1 MNILFANYGQSDNNS
16 AYHIAGF
23 ASGLAARG
31 HDVCVAVAKSVPDG
45 KVEQVD
51 GFRLV
56 SHRTALKTGVT
67 FADGRPADVLH
78 VWTPRETMRQFAN
91 AHATAWGHSALI
103 VHLEDNE
110 EAIFERFTGCSLEK
124 ACTLDEPWP
133 KGLIHP
139 RLYRGFL
146 DSAKGVTMVHR
157 CLESLAPAGLPKQE
171 IVPVMDFRFFSN
183 GPRNE
188 SFRRE
193 LGLAS
198 TTRVVVFNGNDHA
211 AAALDIRQLYEAV
224 DLLIEGGMDLAFVRT
239 GHVLPANYD
248 GLHFRPGARCHELG
262 FVERDRVPEIMRLAD
277 VAVQPGDGDY
287 FNAHRLPAKVPE
299 YLAMGKPLVMG
310 ETNIGRE
317 LAGAKAALIL
327 PGMSPQQMAEAVARL
342 LNSPEEAAAMG
353 ARGREFA
360 RNRFSREAV
369 IPLLESF
376 YRSCL
381 PAPATRP
388 KVNSCEI
395 PHR

>member
-45 KVEQVD
+45 EFASV
-51 GFRLV
+51 GGYRMA
-56 SHRTALKTGVT
+56 SHRTALKTGFT
-67 FADGRPADVLH
+67 FEDGRTADILH
-78 VWTPRETMRQFAN
+78 VWTPREAMRLFAN
-91 AHATAWGHSALI
+91 AHATAWGHASLV

-110 EAIFERFTGCSLEK
+110 AAIFERFTGCSVEK

-139 RLYRGFL
+139 KHYRSFL
-146 DSAKGVTMVHR
+146 KSARGVTMVHR
-157 CLESLAPAGLPKQE
+157 CLEPLVPEELPRQE

-183 GPRNE
+183 GLKHHGLRH
-188 SFRRE
+188 E
-193 LGLAS
+193 LGIAP
-198 TTRVVVFNGNDHA
+198 TTRVIVFNGNDHA

-224 DLLIEGGMDLAFVRT
+224 DLLIEEGMDLAFVRT

-248 GLHFRPGARCHELG
+248 GLHFRPGPRCHELG
-262 FVERDRVPEIMRLAD
+262 FVERGRVPEIMGMAD

-299 YLAMGKPLVMG
+299 YLAMGKPLIMG
-310 ETNIGRE
+310 DTNIGRE
-317 LAGAKAALIL
+317 LASADAALVL
-327 PGMSPQQMAEAVARL
+327 PGMSPRHMADAIAGL
-342 LNSPEEAAAMG
+342 LNAPDDAAAMA

-360 RNRFSREAV
+360 RHRFSREAV
-369 IPLLESF
+369 IPLLEKF
-376 YRSCL
+376 YQQCVPS
-381 PAPATRP
+381 PAVARVQASP
-388 KVNSCEI
+388 CEV
-395 PHR
+395 RR

>member
-16 AYHIAGF
+16 AYHIVGF

-45 KVEQVD
+45 QFESVG
-51 GFRLV
+51 GFRMA
-56 SHRTALKTGVT
+56 SHRTALKTGFT
-67 FADGRPADVLH
+67 FADGRSADVLH
-78 VWTPRETMRQFAN
+78 VWTPRETMRLFAS
-91 AHATAWGHSALI
+91 AHAAAWGHASLV

-139 RLYRGFL
+139 VHYRGFL
-146 DSAKGVTMVHR
+146 KSAQGVTMVHR
-157 CLESLAPAGLPKQE
+157 CLEPLVPSELPRQE
-171 IVPVMDFRFFSN
+171 IVPVMDFRFFTN
-183 GPRNE
+183 GGE
-188 SFRRE
+188 SHALRRE
-193 LGLAS
+193 LGIAP

-224 DLLIEGGMDLAFVRT
+224 DLLIEEGMDLAFVRT

-248 GLHFRPGARCHELG
+248 GLHFRPGSRCHELG
-262 FVERDRVPEIMRLAD
+262 FVERGMVPEIMSLAD

-317 LAGAKAALIL
+317 LAAADAALIL
-327 PGMSPQQMAEAVARL
+327 PGMSPRQMADAIARL
-342 LNSPEEAAAMG
+342 LNAPTETAAM
-353 ARGREFA
+353 AVRGREFA
-360 RNRFSREAV
+360 RSRFSRDAV
-369 IPLLESF
+369 IPLLERF
-376 YRSCL
+376 YQKCL
-381 PAPATRP
+381 PAPAVTRP
-388 KVNSCEI
+388 QVGSCQL
-395 PHR
+395 RR